1 MALSSDGSM
10 ITVSK
15 LLLESATQCMAEKG
29 AVLIGCIV
37 AAGSF
42 VLRSNSKVT

>member
-1 MALSSDGSM
+1 MAGSSDGSV
-10 ITVSK
+10 ITVSQ
-15 LLLESATQCMAEKG
+15 LLLESAEQHMAEKG
-29 AVLIGCIV
+29 AVLISCIV